1 MQWQSHTS
9 AEMDEL
15 TLTTW
20 LQRVRSWLE
29 LIEQLSSA
37 GQLSWA
43 AEQAWG
49 DSHDVI
55 PISQLEEQAAEGDTR
70 WIPAVLLSL
79 IHI

>member
-1 MQWQSHTS
+1 
-9 AEMDEL
+9 MDEI

-29 LIEQLSSA
+29 LIEQRA
-37 GQLSWA
+37 TGNQLSWA

-55 PISQLEEQAAEGDTR
+55 PISELEEQAAEGPESPER
-70 WIPAVLLSL
+70 L
-79 IHI
+79 